1 VKYENKVNFITSEKG
16 KPLVLLN
23 LHKYRFIRERKDGMK
38 KWLCTKKTCYA
49 SILTNGEYVHET
61 INEHSHTENSKQ
73 YIERQ
78 VLREACK
85 RKSNDTIC
93 VRPIQ
98 IIRTELMGNSHSEI
112 EHRDVRSIRKA
123 RYDKR

>member
-1 VKYENKVNFITSEKG
+1 MENKVNFIISEKG

-38 KWLCTKKTCYA
+38 KWSCTKKTCYA
-49 SILTNGEYVHET
+49 SILTNGEYVYET

-73 YIERQ
+73 SIERQ
-78 VLREACK
+78 VLREGCK

-93 VRPIQ
+93 VRPIK

-112 EHRDVRSIRKA
+112 EHRDLR
-123 RYDKR
+123 